1 MLDALTEGRAHEA
14 RRVGHY
20 FDRATKRAFKL
31 LRQAIKRTVVHSGTA
46 SEAQVDIAPQLLISS
61 SKGAEQ
67 VHRLYVIACN
77 DRSYC
82 SRYVLTSQFHGR
94 IVPSSSRMETPV
106 AEAASR
112 QPPRWSLAAPPPM
125 ATNPAALRPRPH
137 RLPEAARRRSRAP
150 ASQLS
155 ARQGAGRP
163 TQPWARRRACSR
175 TAPSTPSSTATSC
188 P

>member
-112 QPPRWSLAAPPPM
+112 QPPAAEMVARSPSAHGNQPGRPAPKAVQASRSRPATLASASL
-125 ATNPAALRPRPH
+125 AALRPT
-137 RLPEAARRRSRAP
+137 
-150 ASQLS
+150 
-155 ARQGAGRP
+155 GR
-163 TQPWARRRACSR
+163 R
-175 TAPSTPSSTATSC
+175 TADAAMG
-188 P
+188 